1 MIESIRQFLQTSRM
15 QGFLIV
21 ALIFFLN
28 VLFIQ
33 FLHNKYPNS
42 KVTWTI
48 GIGGSSKSKSKG
60 KDSNHHDRS
69 SGGSSRGSGAG
80 RR

>member
-1 MIESIRQFLQTSRM
+1 MIETIRQFLQTSRM
-15 QGFLIV
+15 QGFLVI

-42 KVTWTI
+42 KVKWTI
-48 GIGGSSKSKSKG
+48 GIGGSSKNKSNK
-60 KDSNHHDRS
+60 KDSDHHDRS

-80 RR
+80 KR